1 MSLMFYVPGPFT
13 QISTA
18 TFKSNIMLQL
28 SHDSKDCTCVTI
40 PLRGGTAPLDG
51 GVLPLLLSSPTA
63 CTPESSPLVPN
74 KSILMYSALSGPREL
89 KPRWTHKKPAACI
102 CGCPLSHKLNTAY
115 CDKMRTIIL
124 TVSNLLWNSDWPI
137 VTIQWIL
144 QPCLRERRGNWSQ
157 PMVIAHK
164 GSTGQSELPTRVYG
178 ASRSAVWS
186 YSEGELWIGGS

>member
-1 MSLMFYVPGPFT
+1 MDPSVYDPPHSKMSLMFYVPGPFT
-13 QISTA
+13 PISTA

-102 CGCPLSHKLNTAY
+102 CGCPLSHILNTAY
-115 CDKMRTIIL
+115 CDKMRTR
-124 TVSNLLWNSDWPI
+124 VSPHFAWKRNESEN
-137 VTIQWIL
+137 
-144 QPCLRERRGNWSQ
+144 ERSE
-157 PMVIAHK
+157 IAKKK
-164 GSTGQSELPTRVYG
+164 G
-178 ASRSAVWS
+178 
-186 YSEGELWIGGS
+186 